1 MSREAFAVLPSKT
14 SQARSRSQRGLSIIE
29 LMVGVAIGMF
39 IIGGAIKLFVDMFGN
54 NRRLL
59 LETRVN
65 QDLRATADIVA
76 RDMRRAGYWRGAASA
91 INVAPGTVPLANPY
105 SAYGA
110 ASTTSGSIAYAY
122 DRDGNDVVDNAEQA
136 GYSLSGNTLYTT
148 FGGAAQPLSD
158 PSTVR
163 ITRFD
168 IVNAA
173 SSVQWF
179 DLAQHCPCVA
189 IAASGTAGGCTVAQ
203 ILAYPEGH
211 ASRPQI
217 GMRWV
222 DIIIEGEAP
231 SMPAVR
237 RQVVESVRLRNG
249 QTRGACPA

>member
-1 MSREAFAVLPSKT
+1 VSSLTKPSM
-14 SQARSRSQRGLSIIE
+14 RLRRQRGLSIIE

-59 LETRVN
+59 IETRVN
-65 QDLRATADIVA
+65 QDLRATADIIA
-76 RDMRRAGYWRGAASA
+76 RDLRRAGYWRGAANA

-110 ASTTSGSIAYAY
+110 ASTTSSSVEFAY
-122 DRDGNDVVDNAEQA
+122 DRDGNNAVDGNEQG
-136 GYSLSGNTLYTT
+136 GYSVSNNTIYTA
-148 FGGAAQPLSD
+148 FGGASQPLSD
-158 PSTVR
+158 PATVR
-163 ITRFD
+163 ITRFEV
-168 IVNAA
+168 VNAA

-189 IAASGTAGGCTVAQ
+189 IAASGSSGGCTVAQ

-222 DIIIEGEAP
+222 DIVIEGESPAL
-231 SMPAVR
+231 PAVR
-237 RQVVESVRLRNG
+237 RSVVESVRLRNG

>member
-1 MSREAFAVLPSKT
+1 VLPTKML
-14 SQARSRSQRGLSIIE
+14 QARSHRQRGLSIIE

-59 LETRVN
+59 IETRVN
-65 QDLRATADIVA
+65 QDLRATADIIA
-76 RDMRRAGYWRGAASA
+76 RDMRRAGYWQGAAAA

-110 ASTTSGSIAYAY
+110 ASAASSSIAYAY
-122 DRDGNDVVDNAEQA
+122 DRDGNSAVDAAEQA
-136 GYSLSGNTLYTT
+136 GYSVSNNTIYTT
-148 FGGAAQPLSD
+148 IGGAPQPLSD

-163 ITRFD
+163 ITRFE

-189 IAASGTAGGCTVAQ
+189 LSTGGCTVAQ

-222 DIIIEGEAP
+222 DIVIEGEAP
-231 SMPAVR
+231 TMPAVR